1 MSVCICFGLFLL
13 HSVIISSFNTG
24 SHVTSSRVC
33 NLCGIKITNPKDY
46 CLGTNIEG
54 GDDDRMANEVLH
66 FLGVTDANQR
76 IQNPT
81 FEGFWQR
88 KVMTSR

>member
-13 HSVIISSFNTG
+13 HSVIIFSFNTG
-24 SHVTSSRVC
+24 SKVTSSRVL

-46 CLGTNIEG
+46 CMGTNIEG
-54 GDDDRMANEVLH
+54 GDDENEVLH

-76 IQNPT
+76 IQT
-81 FEGFWQR
+81 RRLKASGSG
-88 KVMTSR
+88 K